1 MTENHRTPLKIGL
14 DYDSVITDSRAIK
27 SAVAK
32 ERFGLDIPYQIFK
45 WHTTVNGGLLT
56 QEQYRDVQRTV
67 HYGDEHN
74 RVTPEVPGSIDGI
87 KRLIAEGHE
96 LQVVTGR
103 DGDSAAYA
111 RRWLREHGIEIPL
124 TGVGDRK
131 SKQPATTG
139 LDIFID
145 DDLDK
150 LEDLYVPHRFL
161 YTWEFNLHVQLPKG
175 ISRISSW
182 EDLYRKVNKIQ
193 ENTTGGKT

>member
-1 MTENHRTPLKIGL
+1 MRIGL
-14 DYDSVITDSRAIK
+14 DYDSVITDSRALK

-32 ERFGLDIPYQIFK
+32 ERFGLDIPYQMFK

-56 QEQYRDVQRTV
+56 PEQYRDVQRTV

-74 RVTPEVPGSIDGI
+74 RATPEVPGSVDGI
-87 KRLIAEGHE
+87 KRLIAQGHE

-103 DGDSAAYA
+103 DGDSATYA
-111 RRWLREHGIEIPL
+111 RRWLHERSIEIPL

-131 SKQPATTG
+131 SKRPATTG
-139 LDIFID
+139 FDVFID

-150 LEDLYVPHRFL
+150 LEDLDVAHRFL

-175 ISRISSW
+175 ISRIYSW